1 MIKEN
6 QRHILAAQGR
16 PMEQR
21 DEDREYVLEKVN
33 VHLEQWLDKANRQ
46 KDMLRHMIHHYQA

>member
-6 QRHILAAQGR
+6 WQHIMATQGR

-21 DEDREYVLEKVN
+21 DEDPECVLEKVN
-33 VHLEQWLDKANRQ
+33 VHLEQRLDKANRE
-46 KDMLRHMIHHYQA
+46 KDMLRRMNHHYMP